1 MTLDSSLK
9 SRTNQVLLA
18 LGFCAIAL
26 ALWKF
31 IPHPAVAVVI
41 GLVPIAI
48 IVTLRA
54 PLIMV
59 VFFVA
64 FSFFRLHEAIEQLMP
79 LKIPLLLSLGAFA
92 GLGWGIFFTKSIKT
106 WWTKEMT
113 LLIVFF
119 GLVVIGMIV
128 SPSRA
133 ESMEFFKNVYW
144 KIILMTF
151 AIAWLIRKR
160 NDFKLLT
167 RVMLLSGAVI
177 ALKTHFNKINGI
189 DLIEETRVTIGRELG
204 SVLGDPNDL
213 ALVLMFPMAFAVAM
227 VITPNASKLWRFLGI
242 VIMVLLFSAVLAT
255 QSRGGLLGIMGVF
268 GVFAYRRMKSKILF
282 FTAGAIAAVVLYAA
296 AGISGRSSGGAAE
309 EGLDASAEGRL
320 WAWEAA
326 VGMALHRPITGVGVA
341 SFYYNYYAFSPHWD
355 GKPHAVH
362 STWFGV
368 LAETGIVGFAVF
380 ITFIISLGKK
390 AYRTLLL
397 TEKHLARCG
406 PDIYISAQ
414 AAYAGLVGTAIS
426 ATFLTHG
433 FLWPFYILGALIMAG
448 HHAVERIVQNTKNA
462 GCSLDLRDANQT
474 AKTL

>member
-1 MTLDSSLK
+1 MLDSSLR
-9 SRTNQVLLA
+9 SRTTQVLLA

-31 IPHPAVAVVI
+31 IPHPAIAVVI

-92 GLGWGIFFTKSIKT
+92 GLGWGLFITKGIKT

-113 LLIVFF
+113 LLMAFF
-119 GLVVIGMIV
+119 GVVIIGMIL

-151 AIAWLIRKR
+151 AITWLINKR
-160 NDFKLLT
+160 SDFKLLS

-177 ALKTHFNKINGI
+177 ALKTLYNKVNGI
-189 DLIEETRVTIGRELG
+189 GLIEETRVTVGREIG

-227 VITPNASKLWRFLGI
+227 ILTPNASKFWRFLGI

-268 GVFAYRRMKSKILF
+268 GVFAYRRMKSKVLF
-282 FTAGAIAAVVLYAA
+282 FTVGAIAAVILYAA

-326 VGMALHRPITGVGVA
+326 TGMALHNPLYGVGIA
-341 SFYYNYYAFSPHWD
+341 SFYYNYFAYSPHWD
-355 GKPHAVH
+355 GKNHAVH

-368 LAETGIVGFAVF
+368 LAETGFVGFGIF
-380 ITFIISLGKK
+380 ISFIISLGKK
-390 AYRTLLL
+390 AYRTLII
-397 TEKHLARCG
+397 TEQYLARCG

-414 AAYAGLVGTAIS
+414 AAYAGLLGTAIS

-433 FLWPFYILGALIMAG
+433 FLWPFYILSALIMAG
-448 HHAVERIVQNTKNA
+448 NHAVERIVQNEERA
-462 GCSLDLRDANQT
+462 
-474 AKTL
+474 

>member
-1 MTLDSSLK
+1 M
-9 SRTNQVLLA
+9 LLA
-18 LGFCAIAL
+18 LLFCALTL
-26 ALWKF
+26 ALWKL
-31 IPHPAVAVVI
+31 IPHPLIAVVI

-59 VFFVA
+59 VLFVA
-64 FSFFRLHEAIEQLMP
+64 FSFFRLHEAVEQLMP
-79 LKIPLLLSLGAFA
+79 FKIPLLLSLGAVS
-92 GLGWGIFFTKSIKT
+92 GLAWGLLITRYIKP

-119 GLVVIGMIV
+119 GLVIFGAIV

-133 ESMEFFKNVYW
+133 ESLEFIKTIYW

-151 AIAWLIRKR
+151 AIAWLIRKP

-167 RVMLLSGAVI
+167 RVMLLSGAAI
-177 ALKTHFNKINGI
+177 ALKALFNKINGI
-189 DLIEETRVTIGRELG
+189 GMVEETRVTIGREFG

-213 ALVLMFPMAFAVAM
+213 ALVLMFPIAFAVAM
-227 VITPNASKLWRFLGI
+227 VLTPNTSKFWRFLGI

-268 GVFAYRRMKSKILF
+268 GVFAYRRMKSKVLF
-282 FTAGAIAAVVLYAA
+282 FTAGAIAAVILYAA
-296 AGISGRSSGGAAE
+296 AGISERSSGGAEE

-326 VGMALHRPITGVGVA
+326 VGMAIHRPITGVGVA
-341 SFYYNYYAFSPHWD
+341 SFYYNYYAYSPHWD
-355 GKPHAVH
+355 GKNHAVH

-368 LAETGIVGFAVF
+368 LAETGFVGFGIF
-380 ITFIISLGKK
+380 ISFIISLGKK
-390 AYRTLLL
+390 AYRTLIT
-397 TEKHLARCG
+397 TEQNLARCG

-414 AAYAGLVGTAIS
+414 AAYAGLLGTAIS

-448 HHAVERIVQNTKNA
+448 HHAVERIVQKST
-462 GCSLDLRDANQT
+462 
-474 AKTL
+474 

>member
-1 MTLDSSLK
+1 MTLDSSLR
-9 SRTNQVLLA
+9 SRTTQVLLA

-31 IPHPAVAVVI
+31 IPHPAIAVVI

-92 GLGWGIFFTKSIKT
+92 GLGWGLFFTKSIKT

-113 LLIVFF
+113 LLMAFF
-119 GLVVIGMIV
+119 GVVIIGMIL

-151 AIAWLIRKR
+151 AITWLINKR
-160 NDFKLLT
+160 SDFKLLS

-177 ALKTHFNKINGI
+177 ALKTLYNKVNGI
-189 DLIEETRVTIGRELG
+189 GIIEETRVTVGREIG

-227 VITPNASKLWRFLGI
+227 ILTPNASKFWRFLGI

-268 GVFAYRRMKSKILF
+268 GVFAYRRMKSKALF
-282 FTAGAIAAVVLYAA
+282 FTTGAIAAVILYAA

-326 VGMALHRPITGVGVA
+326 TGMALHNPLYGVGIA
-341 SFYYNYYAFSPHWD
+341 SFYYNYFAYSPHWD
-355 GKPHAVH
+355 GKNHAVH

-368 LAETGIVGFAVF
+368 LAETGFVGFGIF
-380 ITFIISLGKK
+380 ISFIISLGKK
-390 AYRTLLL
+390 AYRTLIT
-397 TEKHLARCG
+397 TEQYLARCG
-406 PDIYISAQ
+406 PDIYISTQ
-414 AAYAGLVGTAIS
+414 AAYAGLLGTAIS

-448 HHAVERIVQNTKNA
+448 SHAVERIVQNEEQA
-462 GCSLDLRDANQT
+462 
-474 AKTL
+474 